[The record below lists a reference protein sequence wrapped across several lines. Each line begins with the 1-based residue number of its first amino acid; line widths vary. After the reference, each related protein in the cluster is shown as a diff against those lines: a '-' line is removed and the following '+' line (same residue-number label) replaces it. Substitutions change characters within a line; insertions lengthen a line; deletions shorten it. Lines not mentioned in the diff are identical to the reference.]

1 MGGRLRHFE
10 QRKSKYYYQGKK
22 RQGLLYGRGEHR
34 VQRLSNKDFICHMKS
49 SGLYPITDK
58 FNRASGGFVLISQK

>member
-22 RQGLLYGRGEHR
+22 PQGILYGRGEYK
-34 VQRLSNKDFICHMKS
+34 VQRLSKTGLCHMKS
-49 SGLYPITDK
+49 SGLYPITEK
-58 FNRASGGFVLISQK
+58 FNEASGGFTLISQK